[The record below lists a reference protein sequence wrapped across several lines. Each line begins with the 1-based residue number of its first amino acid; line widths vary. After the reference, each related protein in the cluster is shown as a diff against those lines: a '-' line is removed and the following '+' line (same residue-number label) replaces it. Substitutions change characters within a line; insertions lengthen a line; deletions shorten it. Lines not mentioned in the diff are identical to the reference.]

1 MYTLGVVMDSVDL
14 NILETILIVLAVI
27 LVVFIVIKI
36 FTLPISIANNK
47 NLASNEITTI
57 RILTWCGLFAG
68 ITWFIAL
75 CLALSYKEQNKY

>member
-1 MYTLGVVMDSVDL
+1 MENSYTYF
-14 NILETILIVLAVI
+14 LETVLIILAII
-27 LVVFIVIKI
+27 LVMFIAIKV

-57 RILTWCGLFAG
+57 KILTWCGLLAG

-75 CLALSYKEQNKY
+75 CLALTYKEQNKY

>member
-1 MYTLGVVMDSVDL
+1 MESIDT
-14 NILETILIVLAVI
+14 NILEILIFLLVGI
-27 LVVFIVIKI
+27 LILFIVIKV

-75 CLALSYKEQNKY
+75 CLALSYKEQHRNY

>member
-1 MYTLGVVMDSVDL
+1 MEATNTDFIEI
-14 NILETILIVLAVI
+14 ILAVLATILIL
-27 LVVFIVIKI
+27 FIVIKV
-36 FTLPISIANNK
+36 FTLPISIAKNK
-47 NLASNEITTI
+47 NLESKDITTI

>member
-1 MYTLGVVMDSVDL
+1 MEATNTDFIEI
-14 NILETILIVLAVI
+14 ILAILATILIL
-27 LVVFIVIKI
+27 FIVIKV
-36 FTLPISIANNK
+36 FTLQITIAKNK
-47 NLASNEITTI
+47 NLESKDITTI

>member
-1 MYTLGVVMDSVDL
+1 ME
-14 NILETILIVLAVI
+14 NINTNFIEIILPILAIILIL
-27 LVVFIVIKI
+27 FIVIKI
-36 FTLPISIANNK
+36 FTLPINIANNK

-75 CLALSYKEQNKY
+75 CLALSYKEQHRNY

>member
-1 MYTLGVVMDSVDL
+1 MESIDS
-14 NILETILIVLAVI
+14 NILEILIFTFVGI
-27 LVVFIVIKI
+27 LILFIVIKV

-75 CLALSYKEQNKY
+75 CMAISYKENTKIL

>member
-1 MYTLGVVMDSVDL
+1 MDINSTNSFID
-14 NILETILIVLAVI
+14 NILLILAVI
-27 LVVFIVIKI
+27 LVLFIFIKI

-47 NLASNEITTI
+47 NLTNNEITTI

-75 CLALSYKEQNKY
+75 FLALYYKEQI

>member
-1 MYTLGVVMDSVDL
+1 MESIDS
-14 NILETILIVLAVI
+14 NIIETVLIILAVI
-27 LVVFIVIKI
+27 IVLFIVIKV

-75 CLALSYKEQNKY
+75 CLALSYKEQHRNY

>member
-1 MYTLGVVMDSVDL
+1 MESIDS
-14 NILETILIVLAVI
+14 NIIETILIILAVI
-27 LVVFIVIKI
+27 LVLFIVIKV

-75 CLALSYKEQNKY
+75 CLAISYKGQNKD

>member
-1 MYTLGVVMDSVDL
+1 MEATNTDFIEI
-14 NILETILIVLAVI
+14 ILAVLAAILILY
-27 LVVFIVIKI
+27 IVIKV
-36 FTLPISIANNK
+36 FTLPITIAKNK
-47 NLASNEITTI
+47 NLESKDITTI

>member
-1 MYTLGVVMDSVDL
+1 MESIDS
-14 NILETILIVLAVI
+14 NILEILIFTFVGI
-27 LVVFIVIKI
+27 LILFIVIKV

-75 CLALSYKEQNKY
+75 CLALSYKEQPHNY

>member
-1 MYTLGVVMDSVDL
+1 MESIDS
-14 NILETILIVLAVI
+14 NIIETVLIILAVI
-27 LVVFIVIKI
+27 LVLFIVIKV

-47 NLASNEITTI
+47 KLASNEVMTI
-57 RILTWCGLFAG
+57 KILTWCGLFAG

>member
-1 MYTLGVVMDSVDL
+1 MESIDS
-14 NILETILIVLAVI
+14 NILEILIFTFVGI
-27 LVVFIVIKI
+27 LILFIVIKV

-75 CLALSYKEQNKY
+75 CLALSYKEQHRNY

>member
-1 MYTLGVVMDSVDL
+1 MESIDS
-14 NILETILIVLAVI
+14 NILEILIFTFVGI
-27 LVVFIVIKI
+27 LILFIVIKV

-57 RILTWCGLFAG
+57 RLLTWCRLFAG

-75 CLALSYKEQNKY
+75 CLALSYKEQHRNY

>member
-1 MYTLGVVMDSVDL
+1 MESIDS
-14 NILETILIVLAVI
+14 NILEILIFTFVGI
-27 LVVFIVIKI
+27 LILFIVIKI
-36 FTLPISIANNK
+36 FTLPISIANKK

-75 CLALSYKEQNKY
+75 CLALSYKEQHHNY